1 VWLLISQEAR
11 LDIDATDG
19 VLREVDRSE
28 GLDVDIGYTADERV
42 KEFPGRHQT
51 SVGNSTCKIP
61 QLLLFKTFNTEHS
74 FLKLTELNEFNVGLN
89 RFINLVFNCV

>member
-42 KEFPGRHQT
+42 EEFPGRHQT
-51 SVGNSTCKIP
+51 SVGNSTCK
-61 QLLLFKTFNTEHS
+61 KYHNCYY
-74 FLKLTELNEFNVGLN
+74 LKLSALSIHF
-89 RFINLVFNCV
+89 